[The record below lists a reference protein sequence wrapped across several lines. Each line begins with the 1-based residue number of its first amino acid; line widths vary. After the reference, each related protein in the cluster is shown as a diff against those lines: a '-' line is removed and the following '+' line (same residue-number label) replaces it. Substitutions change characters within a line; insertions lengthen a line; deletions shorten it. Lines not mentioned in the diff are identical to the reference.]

1 MTLGQE
7 FGGYAANI
15 AHAAGELERTAA
27 QLQELNLGA
36 TAVGTGLNAGEKV
49 HCARCRKPRAVYR
62 TSAAAG
68 GEPLSGDA
76 EHG

>member
-36 TAVGTGLNAGEKV
+36 TAVGTGLNAGEEYTT
-49 HCARCRKPRAVYR
+49 RAVENLARYYR
-62 TSAAAG
+62 ASAAAG